1 MSNDKK
7 YVEGL
12 FANRPHEKAPDFVK
26 ASLSIQVE
34 RFIEWLSEQETSE
47 KGYVK
52 IDILEGREG
61 AYYAKHNDW
70 NPDKEKREKPSEKFM
85 TEHQGDNMAP
95 SDDLPF

>member
-1 MSNDKK
+1 MSNDKQ
-7 YVEGL
+7 YISGL
-12 FANRPHEKAPDFVK
+12 YANAPHEKAPDFVK

-61 AYYAKHNDW
+61 TYYAKHNDW
-70 NPDKEKREKPSEKFM
+70 NPDKEKTVAPNREDV
-85 TEHQGDNMAP
+85 Q
-95 SDDLPF
+95 SDMPF